1 MAHRCRLLET
11 GFNDAYFNM
20 GLDEAVLE
28 SVSSGLQP
36 PTLRLYGWKPKA
48 ISLGYFQGAKE
59 ELDIEACSDHGVD
72 IVRRITGGGAVFHD
86 SELTYSIVI
95 PESHSLAYPS
105 ILDSYSLL
113 CMGIIEGLAS
123 IGVRSSFAP
132 INDIVHEGKKISGN
146 AQTRKKHCILQ
157 HGTILIDVDVE
168 QMFSLLK
175 VPKEK
180 AAGKLIA
187 DVKARVTSLAA
198 ILGTKP
204 DFGALSKAIAEGFS
218 RALDLELEPDQ
229 ASNTEIEQAHILAKE
244 KFSSQDWIF
253 RR

>member
-204 DFGALSKAIAEGFS
+204 DFGTLSKAIAEGFS
-218 RALDLELEPDQ
+218 RALDLELEPGQ

>member
-1 MAHRCRLLET
+1 MAHRFRLLET

-28 SVSSGLQP
+28 SVSSGTQA
-36 PTLRLYGWKPKA
+36 PTLRLYGWNPKA
-48 ISLGYFQGAKE
+48 ISLGYFQGAEE
-59 ELDIEACSDHGVD
+59 ELDIDACKERGVD

-86 SELTYSIVI
+86 AELTYSIVI
-95 PESHSLAYPS
+95 PESHPLACPS

-113 CMGIIEGLAS
+113 LQGLIQGLAS
-123 IGVRSSFAP
+123 IGVDSSFVP

-146 AQTRKKHCILQ
+146 AQTRKQHCILQ

-180 AAGKLIA
+180 AQGKLIA
-187 DVKARVTSLAA
+187 DVKARVSSLSA
-198 ILGTKP
+198 ILGTRL
-204 DFGALSKAIAEGFS
+204 DFGELSKSIAKGFS
-218 RALDLELEPDQ
+218 QALDLALEPENP
-229 ASNTEIEQAHILAKE
+229 SKTEIERAKVLAKD
-244 KFSSQDWIF
+244 KFSSKAWIF

>member
-1 MAHRCRLLET
+1 
-11 GFNDAYFNM
+11 
-20 GLDEAVLE
+20 
-28 SVSSGLQP
+28 
-36 PTLRLYGWKPKA
+36 
-48 ISLGYFQGAKE
+48 
-59 ELDIEACSDHGVD
+59 
-72 IVRRITGGGAVFHD
+72 
-86 SELTYSIVI
+86 
-95 PESHSLAYPS
+95 
-105 ILDSYSLL
+105 
-113 CMGIIEGLAS
+113 MGIIEGLAS

-204 DFGALSKAIAEGFS
+204 DFGTLSKAIAEGFS
-218 RALDLELEPDQ
+218 RALDLELEPGQ